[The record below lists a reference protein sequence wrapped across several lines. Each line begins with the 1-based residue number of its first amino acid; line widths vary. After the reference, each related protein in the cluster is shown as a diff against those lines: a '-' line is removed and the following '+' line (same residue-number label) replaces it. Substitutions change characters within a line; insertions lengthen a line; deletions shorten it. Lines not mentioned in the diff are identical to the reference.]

1 MKHFLNFVQDR
12 NVLIVCCS
20 LKNGSH
26 RGQLMMTTYIACSS
40 GQCDPNS
47 ATACTGRIRSL
58 GNKYDS
64 YHSGRTPH
72 AGRQATSKLL
82 KIGFRVAIFRQNE
95 THIKNSSRH
104 ADSYTI
110 VIEGKSKCRDILC
123 ESLAWDRLLEILLAV
138 VADYYIY
145 QMPGSVPACKVE
157 HALLSEV
164 ATRFQVLLVI
174 HSDQILNIMKTCN
187 ERAVSPITD
196 KKSEAHRA
204 TPKNSGLRC

>member
-1 MKHFLNFVQDR
+1 MIIKESQGSSDGHGSTIPTAYITATTKTFQSTAVRITIEVKSAMKHFRNFVQDR

-123 ESLAWDRLLEILLAV
+123 ESLA
-138 VADYYIY
+138 
-145 QMPGSVPACKVE
+145 
-157 HALLSEV
+157 
-164 ATRFQVLLVI
+164 
-174 HSDQILNIMKTCN
+174 
-187 ERAVSPITD
+187 
-196 KKSEAHRA
+196 
-204 TPKNSGLRC
+204 